1 MECQAKCTGAS
12 IVSGVLHRDQEGAP
26 GMVHRDQE
34 GAPGMAQSG
43 QDRVPSIMH
52 RDSENALETLDIFL

>member
-12 IVSGVLHRDQEGAP
+12 IVSGVL
-26 GMVHRDQE
+26 HRDQE